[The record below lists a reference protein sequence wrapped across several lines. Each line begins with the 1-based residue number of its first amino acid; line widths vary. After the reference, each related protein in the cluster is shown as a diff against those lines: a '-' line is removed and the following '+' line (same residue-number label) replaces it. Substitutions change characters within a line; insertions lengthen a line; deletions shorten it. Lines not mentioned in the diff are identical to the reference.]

1 MTITP
6 PIVFVVKQFKQGGKW
21 QLSAFY
27 PEKKKLAFSFGEWEL
42 KSRAV
47 TEIQNCLKLLG
58 ATACIAIEVENHKG
72 VGMRYEMTAQQVLG
86 VQYFSLPSL
95 PKS

>member
-6 PIVFVVKQFKQGGKW
+6 SIVFVVKQLKQAGKW

-27 PEKKKLAFSFGEWEL
+27 PDKKQLAFSFGEWEL
-42 KSRAV
+42 RGTAV
-47 TEIQNCLKLLG
+47 KQIQNCLKLLG

-72 VGMRYEMTAQQVLG
+72 VGMRYEMMAQSMMEVKD
-86 VQYFSLPSL
+86 FSLPSL